1 MKQARSSCQVRGV
14 DFGTLLSVA
23 RALMSFANVHR
34 DLWALHFRVL
44 LAGPVAT

>member
-1 MKQARSSCQVRGV
+1 MNHARSSCQVRAV
-14 DFGTLLSVA
+14 DFGTLVSVA
-23 RALMSFANVHR
+23 RALMSFANVHL